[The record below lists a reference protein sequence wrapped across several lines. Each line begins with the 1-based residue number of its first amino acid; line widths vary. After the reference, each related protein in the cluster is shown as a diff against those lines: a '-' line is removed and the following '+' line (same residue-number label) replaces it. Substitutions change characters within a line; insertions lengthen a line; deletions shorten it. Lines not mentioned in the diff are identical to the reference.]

1 MAKFDNCLELNKM
14 DYKPYLPILKWRQGE
29 YQALLRLKPN
39 VKQALRP
46 LFVVPPIEYD
56 FEQKKPKKNAQEH
69 VEALVD
75 RLEKKWGTGLAS
87 LQLHESLHDELMNNG
102 EGVPTHIFNQLLVS
116 KTTIQP
122 VIMFDYSDGY
132 INKAVE
138 YSKQKSCGLTIRITF
153 ETLADND
160 LMSNLN
166 KWIDGYSLNRA
177 NIDIVVDYDTSAE
190 YVPQDKLAFVTSML
204 ILNIDKFAS
213 YRTIYLTGTTLDF
226 SSVSTKSYVEQ
237 PREYWD
243 FYKYFYKEK
252 ITAIPNLG
260 FGDYVIEPPGF
271 APSLDMRKIKPAAR
285 IIYSTEDCWAISKGS
300 AFRDNP
306 AQMHTMCNDFVY
318 KSGHFMGEKFSNGDM
333 KIYECA
339 HKQCGNGSLT
349 TWKEAGISHHLSL
362 IVHQLSNFHGT

>member
-138 YSKQKSCGLTIRITF
+138 YSKQK
-153 ETLADND
+153 
-160 LMSNLN
+160 
-166 KWIDGYSLNRA
+166 
-177 NIDIVVDYDTSAE
+177 
-190 YVPQDKLAFVTSML
+190 KLWF
-204 ILNIDKFAS
+204 N
-213 YRTIYLTGTTLDF
+213 
-226 SSVSTKSYVEQ
+226 
-237 PREYWD
+237 
-243 FYKYFYKEK
+243 YK
-252 ITAIPNLG
+252 N
-260 FGDYVIEPPGF
+260 
-271 APSLDMRKIKPAAR
+271 
-285 IIYSTEDCWAISKGS
+285 
-300 AFRDNP
+300 
-306 AQMHTMCNDFVY
+306 
-318 KSGHFMGEKFSNGDM
+318 
-333 KIYECA
+333 
-339 HKQCGNGSLT
+339 
-349 TWKEAGISHHLSL
+349 
-362 IVHQLSNFHGT
+362 NF